1 MKKNG
6 NTLSV
11 DDIEKRKEMLQ
22 TDMKQVQKQLEQ
34 TERMKIQLTAQHNAL
49 NGAIQQC
56 DSFIE
61 QLSGANNVSSI
72 PLKDDSAVTTAL
84 SGGFK
89 V

>member
-1 MKKNG
+1 MKKND

-72 PLKDDSAVTTAL
+72 PSQDDSAVTTAL
-84 SGGFK
+84 S
-89 V
+89 